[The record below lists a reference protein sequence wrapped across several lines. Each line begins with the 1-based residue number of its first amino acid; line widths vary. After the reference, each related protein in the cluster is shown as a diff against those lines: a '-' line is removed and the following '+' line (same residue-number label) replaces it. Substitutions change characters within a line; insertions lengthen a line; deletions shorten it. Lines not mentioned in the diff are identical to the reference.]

1 MNSAREAGLKGVEAR
16 VVADVGDGGVSRYA
30 GVLACDAGGLVADL
44 ATVDLVSRLALT
56 ARQGDCRLWL
66 RRVSP
71 RLMELLLLAG
81 LDDVL
86 MRSPDADLER
96 GGEPEQREE
105 LGVEER
111 GDLGDPPV

>member
-1 MNSAREAGLKGVEAR
+1 
-16 VVADVGDGGVSRYA
+16 VADVGGLGRYDE
-30 GVLACDAGGLVADL
+30 VLTCDVGGLVADL

-56 ARQGDCRLWL
+56 ARRDGCHLRL

-71 RLMELLLLAG
+71 ELGALLHLAG
-81 LDDVL
+81 LDAVL
-86 MRSPDADLER
+86 MAGPGAALER

>member
-1 MNSAREAGLKGVEAR
+1 MST
-16 VVADVGDGGVSRYA
+16 YA
-30 GVLACDAGGLVADL
+30 GVLTCDAGGLVADL

-56 ARQGDCRLWL
+56 ARQGGCRLWL

-71 RLMELLLLAG
+71 QLLELLLLAG

-86 MRSPDADLER
+86 MRSPDAALER
-96 GGEPEQREE
+96 GGQPEECEE

-111 GDLGDPPV
+111 RDLGDPPV